1 MPSFAY
7 TARDQ
12 SGAAQTGHL
21 DALTEDEVVE
31 LLQRRGL
38 LVTSIS
44 HKDLASPLPSVRQA
58 RRARRM
64 HTRVTTYDHVILC
77 QQLATLIDAGIPL
90 LKSLEV
96 VSAQAESRILVTA
109 MEDIHRDVAAGR
121 TFRDALA
128 KHPNVFGSLW
138 VNLVETGEASGH
150 LGQSLQQLARH
161 FEASQHLQNEVKTA
175 LTYPAFLIGA
185 AILVLA
191 VFMYWIIPKF
201 SLMFQSMDMELP
213 LITRLVLGVSQA
225 AQRYW
230 VGILLAAVGSG
241 WLLLRY
247 LRTEAGQWMR
257 DRLVLRLPLFGL
269 LMTYAQLAEFAQ
281 GLSTLLQSGVPL
293 LSDLEILS
301 KTATNKLYGRAIG
314 EVRDAVKEGKPMAE
328 PMAQIELFPP
338 MTVQMI
344 LVGEEVGELGRMAS
358 LIATYY
364 KECTETFIARMTRLF
379 EPIAIV
385 FMGGVV
391 LVIVLSIFMPIFK
404 MASGANIH

>member
-1 MPSFAY
+1 MPSFTY
-7 TARDQ
+7 LARDQ
-12 SGAAQTGHL
+12 KGAVQTGQL
-21 DALTEDEVVE
+21 DALSEDEVVAM
-31 LLQRRGL
+31 LQHRGL

-44 HKDLASPLPSVRQA
+44 RKDLTQTPRLDIRQ
-58 RRARRM
+58 RRRL
-64 HTRVTTYDHVILC
+64 HGRVTMQDQVLLC
-77 QQLATLIDAGIPL
+77 QQLAVLVEAGVPL
-90 LKSLEV
+90 LKSLKV
-96 VSAQAESRILVTA
+96 VSAQVESRSLLVA
-109 MEDIHRDVAAGR
+109 LEEIRRDVEAGR

-128 KHPNVFGSLW
+128 RHPRVFSTLW
-138 VNLVETGEASGH
+138 LNLVETGEASGH